1 LTLSLLERSVLAF
14 EHADTLRCLWR
25 HAAAD
30 PETLRQ
36 FQLRKLRVL
45 LAHCRAH
52 VAAYREH
59 WRSSKLEPADVV
71 TTQQIQALP
80 TIGKNDLRGRPVAE
94 TLVDDADVL
103 RLVRHTTS
111 GS

>member
-1 LTLSLLERSVLAF
+1 MYVATSGRTDVALTLGFRERSVLGV
-14 EHADTLRCLWR
+14 EHAHTLRRMWR
-25 HAAAD
+25 HADAD

-59 WRSSKLEPADVV
+59 WRSSKLDPADVATV
-71 TTQQIQALP
+71 RHIETLP
-80 TIGKNDLRGRPVAE
+80 TIAKDDLRGRPVAE
-94 TLVDDADVL
+94 TLVD
-103 RLVRHTTS
+103 
-111 GS
+111 